1 MAAIEPV
8 ADGATTADVTKPK
21 RTVNRKIKLWAY
33 QQEATDAVFEAFE
46 GKGPEDDVRISV
58 CAPTG
63 SGKTV
68 MMLSIIKDLW
78 ANSKEAYIDD
88 ARAQTAAADEEYDSE
103 EEDAAEGWQREQV
116 LILVPS
122 VQIATQMKTDAK
134 RILRKD
140 FGVKDV
146 DIELEQGD
154 TKSDGT
160 ADL

>member
-1 MAAIEPV
+1 MAATEPV
-8 ADGATTADVTKPK
+8 ADGATAADIAKPK
-21 RTVNRKIKLWAY
+21 RTVNRKIKLWTY

-46 GKGPEDDVRISV
+46 GKGPGDDVRISV

-88 ARAQTAAADEEYDSE
+88 ARAQTAADDEYDP
-103 EEDAAEGWQREQV
+103 EDEYAAEGWQREQV

-122 VQIATQMKTDAK
+122 VQIATQMKTEAK